1 MTIPLLLSISLPTIK
16 YPIPNVNINIKRACK
31 KKRVGGFVMPK
42 VAKIVSSTMLK
53 IINDTER
60 IQFQKAPM
68 INMYL

>member
-1 MTIPLLLSISLPTIK
+1 
-16 YPIPNVNINIKRACK
+16 RACK

-68 INMYL
+68 INIYL